1 MSNLVKASY
10 EVLRDRRGI
19 TGLET
24 AIVLIAF
31 VVVASVFAS
40 AILSSGLLASEKAK
54 TTVSSGIAEGGVAL
68 LVKGS
73 IIAHETSTD
82 VVGRVQIPLVLATDE
97 PLDLSSSSLLVTYID
112 ANQSLDLAFNAT
124 ANEAGSGNAGWMT
137 KFSKGRGAVMD
148 PGERADFWVNLEAL
162 TTLLGTNDQFTV
174 QIKPEV
180 GAVLEVTRTTPGEI
194 TTITNLD

>member
-19 TGLET
+19 TSLET

-31 VVVASVFAS
+31 VVVASLFAF
-40 AILSSGLLASEKAK
+40 AILSSGLLASEKAE
-54 TTVSSGIAEGGVAL
+54 TTVSSGIAAGGVAL

-82 VVGRVQIPLVLATDE
+82 VVGRVQIPLALATGE
-97 PLDLSSSSLLVTYID
+97 SVDLSSASLLVTYID
-112 ANQSLDLAFNAT
+112 ANQALDLTFAANA
-124 ANEAGSGNAGWMT
+124 NLAGSDNAGWMT
-137 KFSKGRGAVMD
+137 LFSKGTGAVMD
-148 PGERADFWVNLEAL
+148 PGDRADFWVNLEGL

-180 GAVLEVTRTTPGEI
+180 GSVLEVTRTTPGELA
-194 TTITNLD
+194 TITNLD